1 MLVYMMA
8 TMHSIPSNI
17 LEILPETNY
26 LKVKS
31 VVSHNSKIQYNIV
44 SYNKDMLTAD
54 VISAY
59 GKYRSVIINEAGAVV
74 GFAPPKSLTAET
86 FMAGH
91 PIVAGVENENVVA
104 EEFVEGTMLN
114 VFFNAGVWEVATK
127 QTIGANVRF
136 YTNNVDTFYSMF
148 LDAMQ
153 NIGLTFEMLDKK
165 NSYSFVLQHPK
176 NRIVVPFQ
184 NPMLY
189 LVAVYQ
195 ITFVEETN
203 MYDIVD
209 VGIPDALTSCVKTPA
224 IYHGWGT
231 YEDLIQ
237 QYASINTQYE
247 CVGVMMRD
255 QVTGERA
262 KIRNPVYERVRRL
275 RGNQPKLMYHYLCLR
290 KQGEVG
296 EFLTYFPE
304 HKSAFASYRNQ
315 MHAFTQNIF
324 QFYIQCY
331 MKKTKPLIEFPPQYR
346 PHMFNL
352 HRTYVDVLKEQNQH
366 ITKVFVIAY
375 VNSLHPS
382 QQMYW
387 LNHNITG

>member
-1 MLVYMMA
+1 
-8 TMHSIPSNI
+8 
-17 LEILPETNY
+17 
-26 LKVKS
+26 
-31 VVSHNSKIQYNIV
+31 
-44 SYNKDMLTAD
+44 MLTAD
-54 VISAY
+54 TIPMY

-74 GFAPPKSLTAET
+74 GFAPPKSILAET
-86 FMAGH
+86 FMAARPVGMGAH
-91 PIVAGVENENVVA
+91 NENVVA

-114 VFFNAGVWEVATK
+114 VFFNSGVWEVATK

-153 NIGLTFEMLDKK
+153 TTGLTLDMLDKK

-184 NPMLY
+184 NATLY

-224 IYHGWGT
+224 IYHGWDT
-231 YEDLIQ
+231 YSDLIQ
-237 QYASINTQYE
+237 QYASINTPYE
-247 CVGVMMRD
+247 CLGVMMRD
-255 QVTGERA
+255 LLTGERA

-290 KQGEVG
+290 KEGKVG
-296 EFLTYFPE
+296 EFLNYFPE

-324 QFYIQCY
+324 QCYIQCY
-331 MKKTKPLIEFPPQYR
+331 MKKANPLSEFPSQYR

-352 HRTYVDVLKEQNQH
+352 HRTYIETLKEQHQH

>member
-1 MLVYMMA
+1 MA
-8 TMHSIPSNI
+8 RHSIPSNI
-17 LEILPETNY
+17 LDILHETNL

-54 VISAY
+54 TISTY
-59 GKYRSVIINEAGAVV
+59 GKYRSVIINEVGAVV
-74 GFAPPKSLTAET
+74 GFAPPKSIAPET
-86 FMAGH
+86 FMATH
-91 PIVAGVENENVVA
+91 PVVNENMVA

-153 NIGLTFEMLDKK
+153 TTGLTLDMLDKK

-184 NPMLY
+184 NATLY

-195 ITFVEETN
+195 ITLVEETN
-203 MYDIVD
+203 MYDIVS
-209 VGIPDALTSCVKTPA
+209 VSIPAALTSCVKTPER
-224 IYHGWGT
+224 YDGWDT

-237 QYASINTQYE
+237 HYASINTPYE
-247 CVGVMMRD
+247 CLGFMMRD
-255 QVTGERA
+255 PLTGERA
-262 KIRNPVYERVRRL
+262 KIRNPVYERVRHL

-290 KQGEVG
+290 KEGKVG
-296 EFLTYFPE
+296 EFLSYFPE

-324 QFYIQCY
+324 QYYIQCY

-352 HRTYVDVLKEQNQH
+352 HRTYIDVLKEQHQH

-375 VNSLHPS
+375 VNTLHPS

-387 LNHNITG
+387 LNHNVTG

>member
-1 MLVYMMA
+1 M
-8 TMHSIPSNI
+8 
-17 LEILPETNY
+17 
-26 LKVKS
+26 
-31 VVSHNSKIQYNIV
+31 
-44 SYNKDMLTAD
+44 
-54 VISAY
+54 Y

-74 GFAPPKSLTAET
+74 GFAPPKSILAET
-86 FMAGH
+86 FMATR
-91 PIVAGVENENVVA
+91 PIIADANNENMVA

-136 YTNNVDTFYSMF
+136 YTNNADTFYSMF

-153 NIGLTFEMLDKK
+153 STGLSLDMLDKK

-184 NPMLY
+184 NATLY

-203 MYDIVD
+203 MYDIVN
-209 VGIPDALTSCVKTPA
+209 VYPSSQVASCVKTPA
-224 IYHGWGT
+224 IYHGWDT

-237 QYASINTQYE
+237 HYASINTPYE
-247 CVGVMMRD
+247 CLGFMMHD
-255 QVTGERA
+255 PLTGERA

-290 KQGEVG
+290 KEGKVG
-296 EFLTYFPE
+296 EFLSYFPE
-304 HKSAFASYRNQ
+304 HKTAFASYRNQ

-324 QFYIQCY
+324 QYYIQCY
-331 MKKTKPLIEFPPQYR
+331 MKKANPLSEFPPQYR

-352 HRTYVDVLKEQNQH
+352 HKTYIEVLKERHQH

>member
-1 MLVYMMA
+1 
-8 TMHSIPSNI
+8 
-17 LEILPETNY
+17 
-26 LKVKS
+26 
-31 VVSHNSKIQYNIV
+31 
-44 SYNKDMLTAD
+44 
-54 VISAY
+54 
-59 GKYRSVIINEAGAVV
+59 VV
-74 GFAPPKSLTAET
+74 GFAPPKSIPSDT
-86 FMAGH
+86 FMAAH
-91 PIVAGVENENVVA
+91 PIGAGANDENMVA

-153 NIGLTFEMLDKK
+153 TTGLTLDMLDKK

-184 NPMLY
+184 NATLY

-224 IYHGWGT
+224 KYHGWGT

-237 QYASINTQYE
+237 QYASINTPYE
-247 CVGVMMRD
+247 CLGFMLRD
-255 QVTGERA
+255 QATGERA

-290 KQGEVG
+290 KEGNVG
-296 EFLTYFPE
+296 EFLNYFPE
-304 HKSAFASYRNQ
+304 HKSAFASYRTQ
-315 MHAFTQNIF
+315 MHIFTQNIF
-324 QFYIQCY
+324 QCYIQCY

-352 HRTYVDVLKEQNQH
+352 HKTYVETLKEQHQH
-366 ITKVFVIAY
+366 ITKAFVIAY

-387 LNHNITG
+387 LNYNITG

>member
-1 MLVYMMA
+1 V
-8 TMHSIPSNI
+8 
-17 LEILPETNY
+17 
-26 LKVKS
+26 
-31 VVSHNSKIQYNIV
+31 
-44 SYNKDMLTAD
+44 
-54 VISAY
+54 
-59 GKYRSVIINEAGAVV
+59 GAVV
-74 GFAPPKSLTAET
+74 GFAPPKSIAPEIFIAT
-86 FMAGH
+86 H
-91 PIVAGVENENVVA
+91 PVVNENMVA

-153 NIGLTFEMLDKK
+153 TTGLTLDMLDKK

-184 NPMLY
+184 NATLY

-195 ITFVEETN
+195 ITLVEETN
-203 MYDIVD
+203 MYDIVS
-209 VGIPDALTSCVKTPA
+209 VGIPAALTSCVKTPER
-224 IYHGWGT
+224 YDGWDT

-237 QYASINTQYE
+237 QYASINTPYE
-247 CVGVMMRD
+247 CLGFMMRD
-255 QVTGERA
+255 PLTGERA
-262 KIRNPVYERVRRL
+262 KIRNPVYERVRHL

-290 KQGEVG
+290 KEGKVG
-296 EFLTYFPE
+296 EFLSYFPE

-324 QFYIQCY
+324 QYYIQCY
-331 MKKTKPLIEFPPQYR
+331 MKKMNPLSEFPPQYR

-352 HRTYVDVLKEQNQH
+352 HRTYIDVLKEQHQH

>member
-1 MLVYMMA
+1 MA
-8 TMHSIPSNI
+8 TRHSIPSNI
-17 LEILPETNY
+17 LDIVHETNL

-44 SYNKDMLTAD
+44 SYKKDMLTAD
-54 VISAY
+54 AISTY

-74 GFAPPKSLTAET
+74 GFAPPKSIMAET
-86 FMAGH
+86 FMATH
-91 PIVAGVENENVVA
+91 PITADANNENMVA

-153 NIGLTFEMLDKK
+153 NTGLTFDMLDKK

-184 NPMLY
+184 NATLY

-195 ITFVEETN
+195 ITFVEETK
-203 MYDIVD
+203 MYDIVN
-209 VGIPDALTSCVKTPA
+209 VGVSPELALCVKTPA
-224 IYHGWGT
+224 IYDGWET

-237 QYASINTQYE
+237 QYASINTPYE
-247 CVGVMMRD
+247 CLGFMMRD
-255 QVTGERA
+255 RLTGERA

-290 KQGEVG
+290 KEGKVG
-296 EFLTYFPE
+296 EFLNYFPE
-304 HKSAFASYRNQ
+304 HKQAFASYRNQ
-315 MHAFTQNIF
+315 MHIFTQNIF
-324 QFYIQCY
+324 QYYIQCY
-331 MKKTKPLIEFPPQYR
+331 MKKTCPLIDFPPQYR

-352 HRTYVDVLKEQNQH
+352 HKTYIDTLKEQQQH
-366 ITKVFVIAY
+366 ITKAFVIAY
-375 VNSLHPS
+375 VNDLHPS

>member
-1 MLVYMMA
+1 MA
-8 TMHSIPSNI
+8 QHFIPSNI
-17 LEILPETNY
+17 LNIVHETNL

-54 VISAY
+54 AISTY

-74 GFAPPKSLTAET
+74 GFAPPKSILVET
-86 FMAGH
+86 FMAAH
-91 PIVAGVENENVVA
+91 PVVNENMVV

-153 NIGLTFEMLDKK
+153 NTGLTFDMLDKK

-184 NPMLY
+184 NAMLY

-195 ITFVEETN
+195 ITFVEKTN
-203 MYDIVD
+203 TYDIVN
-209 VGIPDALTSCVKTPA
+209 VGVSPELTLCVKTPT
-224 IYHGWGT
+224 IYNGWDT
-231 YEDLIQ
+231 YGELIQ
-237 QYASINTQYE
+237 QYASINTSYE
-247 CVGVMMRD
+247 CLGVVMRD
-255 QVTGERA
+255 RLTGERA

-290 KQGEVG
+290 KEGKVR
-296 EFLTYFPE
+296 EFLNYFPE

-315 MHAFTQNIF
+315 MHVFTQNIF
-324 QFYIQCY
+324 QYYIQCY
-331 MKKTKPLIEFPPQYR
+331 MKKTCPLIDFPPQYR
-346 PHMFNL
+346 PHMFNV
-352 HRTYVDVLKEQNQH
+352 HKTYTEVLKEQHQH
-366 ITKVFVIAY
+366 ITKAFVIAY
-375 VNSLHPS
+375 VNDLHPS

>member
-1 MLVYMMA
+1 MA
-8 TMHSIPSNI
+8 RHSIPSNI
-17 LEILPETNY
+17 LDILDETNL

-44 SYNKDMLTAD
+44 SYNKDMLTAET
-54 VISAY
+54 ISTY

-74 GFAPPKSLTAET
+74 GFAPPKSILAET
-86 FMAGH
+86 FMATH
-91 PIVAGVENENVVA
+91 PVVNENMVA

-153 NIGLTFEMLDKK
+153 TTGLTLDMLDKK
-165 NSYSFVLQHPK
+165 NSYSFILQHPK

-184 NPMLY
+184 NAMLY

-195 ITFVEETN
+195 ITFVEKTN
-203 MYDIVD
+203 MYDIVN
-209 VGIPDALTSCVKTPA
+209 VGIPASLTLCVKTPA
-224 IYHGWGT
+224 IYDGWET

-237 QYASINTQYE
+237 QYASINTPYE
-247 CVGVMMRD
+247 CLGVMMRD
-255 QVTGERA
+255 PLTGERA

-275 RGNQPKLMYHYLCLR
+275 RGNQPKLMYHYLSLR
-290 KQGEVG
+290 KEGKVG
-296 EFLTYFPE
+296 EFLSYFPE
-304 HKSAFASYRNQ
+304 HKSAFSMYRNQ
-315 MHAFTQNIF
+315 MHVFTQNIF
-324 QFYIQCY
+324 QYYIQCY
-331 MKKTKPLIEFPPQYR
+331 MKKANPLSEFPPQYR

-352 HRTYVDVLKEQNQH
+352 HRTYIDILKEQNQH

-387 LNHNITG
+387 LNYNITG

>member
-1 MLVYMMA
+1 MES
-8 TMHSIPSNI
+8 HP
-17 LEILPETNY
+17 
-26 LKVKS
+26 
-31 VVSHNSKIQYNIV
+31 VVEG
-44 SYNKDMLTAD
+44 L
-54 VISAY
+54 
-59 GKYRSVIINEAGAVV
+59 
-74 GFAPPKSLTAET
+74 
-86 FMAGH
+86 
-91 PIVAGVENENVVA
+91 ENEHIVA

-153 NIGLTFEMLDKK
+153 HTGLTFEMLDKK

-184 NPMLY
+184 NPALY
-189 LVAVYQ
+189 LVAVYR
-195 ITFVEETN
+195 IPFVEETN
-203 MYDIVD
+203 VYNIVNVD
-209 VGIPDALTSCVKTPA
+209 VSPELALCVKTPA
-224 IYHGWGT
+224 KYESWGT

-237 QYASINTQYE
+237 QYASTNTAYE
-247 CVGVMMRD
+247 CVGVMIHDRL
-255 QVTGERA
+255 TGERC

-290 KQGEVG
+290 KQGQVG
-296 EFLTYFPE
+296 EFLSYFPE
-304 HKSAFASYRNQ
+304 HKAAFTTYRNQ
-315 MHAFTQNIF
+315 MHIFTQNIF
-324 QFYIQCY
+324 QYYTQCY
-331 MKKTKPLIEFPPQYR
+331 MKKAKPLIEFPPQYR

-352 HRTYVDVLKEQNQH
+352 HRTYIDVLKEKHQH
-366 ITKVFVIAY
+366 ITKLFVIAY
-375 VNSLHPS
+375 VNTLHPS

>member
-1 MLVYMMA
+1 MA
-8 TMHSIPSNI
+8 RHSIPSNI
-17 LEILPETNY
+17 LDILHETNL

-54 VISAY
+54 LISTY

-74 GFAPPKSLTAET
+74 GFAPPKSIAAET
-86 FMAGH
+86 FMATH
-91 PIVAGVENENVVA
+91 PINENMVA

-153 NIGLTFEMLDKK
+153 TTGLTLDMLDKK

-184 NPMLY
+184 NATLY

-203 MYDIVD
+203 MYDIVNVD
-209 VGIPDALTSCVKTPA
+209 MSPELALCVKTPA
-224 IYHGWGT
+224 IYYGWKT
-231 YEDLIQ
+231 HEDLIQ
-237 QYASINTQYE
+237 HYASINTPYQ
-247 CVGVMMRD
+247 CLGFMMRD
-255 QVTGERA
+255 PITGERA

-296 EFLTYFPE
+296 EFLNYFPE
-304 HKSAFASYRNQ
+304 HKAAFASYRNQ

-324 QFYIQCY
+324 QCYIQCY
-331 MKKTKPLIEFPPQYR
+331 MKKANPLSEFPPQYR

-352 HRTYVDVLKEQNQH
+352 HKTYIEVLKERNQH